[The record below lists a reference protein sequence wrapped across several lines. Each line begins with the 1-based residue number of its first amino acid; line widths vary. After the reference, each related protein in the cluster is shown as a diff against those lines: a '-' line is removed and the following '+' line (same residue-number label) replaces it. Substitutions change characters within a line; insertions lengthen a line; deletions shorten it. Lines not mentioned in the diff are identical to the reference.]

1 MSTEGTQ
8 TEFDFSEFETE
19 VSETDED
26 RIIQTI
32 ADSIDRL
39 RDQIDD
45 DILDEMFRSDPG
57 RYTMRNDFTRDQLDP
72 EPLTKNRIIEPLL
85 DSLGYEDY
93 GYEAGSF
100 AEERGEQADYAV
112 SLRDIANVDSTR
124 LLIEAEP
131 VNKPLQDRG
140 HGLDQVESWLSQ
152 REFESDFGFATDGVR
167 WIFVRYDPDSYTHN
181 IIEKVDLRPVFLT
194 LFENATAVNPDA
206 PTSVVTGDQR
216 ELISTLL
223 RTFNY
228 ENFVSII
235 GDAPTVLSEKKDA
248 ITQEFY
254 DDYIQIVFGV
264 SEDDEERH
272 ARSLIGEGG
281 IESPEEANGDDVRLF
296 AVELMNRLIFVK
308 FLEDQ
313 RIVRPDLLD
322 TLVDTYEEGVYPQS
336 FYKTFLDPLF
346 YDVFNEKPERDP
358 QIESIDVFS
367 EIPYLN
373 GGLFRPEL
381 NGSSTINE
389 RDFDVSDS
397 VLESIIDLLERYRFS
412 TDGGPTD
419 IDPSVLGSVFE
430 KTINYLTTD
439 PGDQNKELGAY
450 YTPSEI
456 TRFCAEETV
465 RPALMERFKTVL
477 HEERDWPEAEL
488 QQYDTLYEL
497 IDGVPGSG
505 DMITS
510 LLSEVDEFYV
520 IDPSMGSGHFL
531 TSVVEEIVNIRQSLY
546 ARQEQE
552 DYPSRH
558 RLKKTTIQNNIYG
571 VDIMEPAVEIGKLRL
586 WLSII
591 SELREEDREDLDLE
605 ELALPNIGF
614 NVQQGNSLIGY
625 VDFPEETDD
634 GDQTF
639 ENFNDNSVRD
649 RYEEII
655 EQIELYEESAAFPEK
670 AEKHRQKAKEL
681 QQKHRKSLDKDFL
694 HEFQV
699 AVDDATEDD
708 LSDQR
713 PFHWMLEFPSVYAD
727 GGFDVIVGNPPWDVL
742 SANREEFFSRY
753 DKQFRSYGPEEK
765 NEREA
770 ELLAQ
775 DSISG
780 AYERYQRNF
789 DLRAEYF
796 NNSPDYRLQSST
808 VAGNTMSRE
817 NDLSVLFLERIFS
830 LTREDGYVAQI
841 LPGFIFNGG
850 ATKNLRMHL
859 LENTSMERLVM
870 LENNGIF
877 PGLHGQAK
885 FGVIVFRNSGSTDQ
899 LKGKFVRGDTE
910 IFKSIDT
917 EAVTIPDDVLEQFSP
932 EARSF
937 PYVESEE
944 QVDVLRKVIQF
955 PPIGV
960 DTGDSWFV
968 HPYRELDRANDSD
981 RFIEDESVGD
991 YPVYGGSNIYQ
1002 YTYTPDYVEDIDPPE
1017 LWSVD
1022 EAEDPDT
1029 SAKRRIREKC
1039 FRSRD
1044 AMVSPK
1050 KAIYQAFDGTG
1061 SQKGFVNDLLKEH
1074 RGEPLSMD
1082 DVRLDCTEYRLVFRN
1097 ITQSTNERTII
1108 SSAIPKGVVCHHALN
1123 TIRPYKIEPSEEDL
1137 QEKPLHSIYE
1147 RIFSDEELFVA
1158 LGLLNSL
1165 PFDYLM
1171 RTKTEENVVIYKLVE
1186 AQAPHLT
1193 EGDDWFE
1200 FIWRRSARLNCYGDQ
1215 FEEMRERLGGIEPAT
1230 DEETR
1235 IELHAEIDAAA
1246 FHAYGL
1252 NRDETEFVLDDFYQ
1266 VQNPRMMTD
1275 EYFDK
1280 VLKKYEELST

>member
-8 TEFDFSEFETE
+8 TAFDFSEFDTE
-19 VSETDED
+19 VTEADED
-26 RIIQTI
+26 RVIETI
-32 ADSIDRL
+32 AESIDRL

-45 DILDEMFRSDPG
+45 DTLDEMFRSDPG
-57 RYTMRNDFTRDQLDP
+57 RYTMRSDFTRDQLDP
-72 EPLTKNRIIEPLL
+72 EPLTQNRVIEPLL
-85 DSLGYEDY
+85 ETLGSTDY
-93 GYEAGSF
+93 GYEAGDFS
-100 AEERGEQADYAV
+100 EERGEQADYSV
-112 SLRDIANVDSTR
+112 SLRDIESVDSTR

-131 VNKPLQDRG
+131 INKVLEDRG
-140 HGLDQVESWLSQ
+140 HGLDQVKSWLSQ
-152 REFESDFGFATDGVR
+152 REFESDVGFATDGVR

-181 IIEKVDLRPVFLT
+181 VIERVDLRPVFLA
-194 LFENATAVNPDA
+194 LFDNASAVNPDS
-206 PTSVVTGDQR
+206 PTSVVTEEQR
-216 ELISTLL
+216 ELISALL
-223 RTFNY
+223 RTFNS
-228 ENFVSII
+228 ENFASII
-235 GDAPTVLSEKKDA
+235 RDAPSVLSEKKEA
-248 ITQEFY
+248 ITEEFY

-264 SEDDEERH
+264 AEEGGERR

-281 IESPEEANGDDVRLF
+281 IEAPEEADGDDVRLF

-308 FLEDQ
+308 FLEDK
-313 RIVRPDLLD
+313 RIVQPDLLD
-322 TLVDTYEEGVYPQS
+322 MLIESYEQGIYPQS

-346 YDVFNEKPERDP
+346 YDVLDEQPERDP
-358 QIESIDVFS
+358 QIESVDVFS
-367 EIPYLN
+367 DIPYLN

-389 RDFDVSDS
+389 RNFDVSDS

-419 IDPSVLGSVFE
+419 IDPSILGNVFE
-430 KTINYLTTD
+430 KTINYLTGD

-465 RPALMERFKTVL
+465 RPALLERFKTVL
-477 HEERDWPEAEL
+477 HDERDWPEAEL
-488 QQYDTLYEL
+488 QQYDSLYEL
-497 IDGVPGSG
+497 IDGIPGSS
-505 DMITS
+505 DLITS
-510 LLSEVDEFYV
+510 LLSELDEFYI

-546 ARQEQE
+546 ARQEPE

-591 SELREEDREDLDLE
+591 SELREEDRENLDLE

-634 GDQTF
+634 GDQTL
-639 ENFNDNSVRD
+639 EKFNENSVRD
-649 RYEEII
+649 RYNEII
-655 EQIELYEESAAFPEK
+655 KQIELYEQSTAFPEK
-670 AEKHRQKAKEL
+670 AEKHRRKAKEL

-699 AVDDATEDD
+699 AVDDATEED

-753 DKQFRSYGPEEK
+753 DEQFRSYGPEAKDEK
-765 NEREA
+765 EV
-770 ELLAQ
+770 ELLEQ
-775 DSISG
+775 DSISE

-830 LTREDGYVAQI
+830 LTRENGYVAQI

-917 EAVTIPDDVLEQFSP
+917 EAVTIPEDILEQFSP

-944 QVDVLRKVIQF
+944 QIDVLRKVIQF
-955 PPIGV
+955 PPISDEREG
-960 DTGDSWFV
+960 WFV
-968 HPYRELDRANDSD
+968 HPYRELDVSKDAD
-981 RFIEDESVGD
+981 RYIEDPSEGD
-991 YPVYGGSNIYQ
+991 YAIYGGSNMYQ
-1002 YTYTPDYVEDIDPPE
+1002 YTYTPDFFDGVDPIE
-1017 LWSVD
+1017 MWSVS
-1022 EAEDPDT
+1022 EERDPDR
-1029 SAKRRIREKC
+1029 SAKHRIREKS

-1044 AMVSPK
+1044 PMVSPK
-1050 KAIYQAFDGTG
+1050 KAIYNKFNGSG
-1061 SQKGFVNDLLKEH
+1061 SQKGFVNDLLNEH
-1074 RGEPLSMD
+1074 RGEPLSLD
-1082 DVRLDCTEYRLVFRN
+1082 DVLLDCTEYRLGFRK
-1097 ITQSTNERTII
+1097 ITQSTNERTIVT
-1108 SSAIPKGVVCHHALN
+1108 AAVPKGVVCHESLT
-1123 TIRPYKIEPSEEDL
+1123 TIRPYKIEPTEDDLSES
-1137 QEKPLHSIYE
+1137 PLHSIYE
-1147 RIFSDEELFVA
+1147 RIFTDEELFVA

-1193 EGDDWFE
+1193 EGDEWFE
-1200 FIWRRSARLNCYGDQ
+1200 FIWRRSARLNCYGDE
-1215 FEEMRERLGGIEPAT
+1215 FAEMRERLDGIEPAT

-1252 NRDETEFVLDDFYQ
+1252 EREETEFVLDDFYQ
-1266 VQNPRMMTD
+1266 VQNPRMMVD
-1275 EYFDK
+1275 EYFEM
-1280 VLKKYEELST
+1280 VLEKYDELSQ

>member
-1 MSTEGTQ
+1 MSTKGIQ

-19 VSETDED
+19 VSVEDEN
-26 RIIQTI
+26 RIIETV
-32 ADSIDRL
+32 ADSIEQL

-45 DILDEMFRSDPG
+45 DTLEEIFRSDAG
-57 RYTMRNDFTRDQLDP
+57 RYTMRADFTRDQLDP
-72 EPLTKNRIIEPLL
+72 EPLTKSRVIEPILE
-85 DSLGYEDY
+85 SLGYDDY
-93 GYEAGSF
+93 GYEAGGFSD
-100 AEERGEQADYAV
+100 ERGEQADYAV
-112 SLRDIANVDSTR
+112 SLRNVDGIDSSR

-131 VNKPLQDRG
+131 VNKVLEDRG
-140 HGLDQVESWLSQ
+140 HGIDQVKSWLSQ
-152 REFESDFGFATDGVR
+152 REFQSDFGFATDGIR
-167 WIFVRYDPDSYTHN
+167 WVFVRYDPDSYSHN
-181 IIEKVDLRPVFLT
+181 IIERVDLRPIFLT
-194 LFENATAVNPDA
+194 LFENATAVNPEA
-206 PTSVVTGDQR
+206 PASIVTDDQR
-216 ELISTLL
+216 KLISKLV

-228 ENFVSII
+228 RNLVSIV
-235 GDAPTVLSEKKDA
+235 GDAPTVLDEKKEA
-248 ITQEFY
+248 ITEEFY
-254 DDYIQIVFGV
+254 EDYIQIVFGV
-264 SEDDEERH
+264 SEESDERR

-281 IESPEEANGDDVRLF
+281 IDSPDEANGDDVRLF

-308 FLEDQ
+308 FLEDK

-322 TLVDTYEEGVYPQS
+322 TLVETYEEGVYTQS
-336 FYKTFLDPLF
+336 FYRSFLDPLF

-389 RDFDVSDS
+389 RKFDVSDS

-430 KTINYLTTD
+430 KTINYLSTD

-465 RPALMERFKTVL
+465 RPALLDRFKTVL
-477 HEERDWPEAEL
+477 QEKRDWPEAEL
-488 QQYDTLYEL
+488 RQYESLYEL

-505 DMITS
+505 DLITL
-510 LLSEVDEFYV
+510 LLSEIDEFYV

-546 ARQEQE
+546 VRQEPE

-558 RLKKTTIQNNIYG
+558 RLKKSTIQNNIYG

-591 SELREEDREDLDLE
+591 SELREEDSDELDLE
-605 ELALPNIGF
+605 EIALPNIGF

-625 VDFPEETDD
+625 VDFPEETKE
-634 GDQTF
+634 GNQTF
-639 ENFNDNSVRD
+639 ERFNENSVRD
-649 RYEEII
+649 RYNEII
-655 EQIELYEESAAFPEK
+655 DQIELYEDSSAFPEK
-670 AEKHRQKAKEL
+670 AEKHRKKAKNL
-681 QQKHRKSLDKDFL
+681 QEKYRKSLDKDFL
-694 HEFQV
+694 QEFQA
-699 AVDDATEDD
+699 AVSDATEAD

-727 GGFDVIVGNPPWDVL
+727 GGFDVIVGNPPWDVI
-742 SANREEFFSRY
+742 SSNREEFFSRY
-753 DKQFRSYGPEEK
+753 DEQFRSYGPDEK
-765 NEREA
+765 TQVET
-770 ELLAQ
+770 ELLEQ
-775 DSISG
+775 DSISED
-780 AYERYQRNF
+780 YERYQRNF
-789 DLRAEYF
+789 ELRAEYF
-796 NNSPDYRLQSST
+796 NNSPDYRLQSSI

-830 LTREDGYVAQI
+830 LTRKDGYVAQI

-877 PGLHGQAK
+877 PGLHRQAK

-910 IFKSIDT
+910 IFKSINT

-937 PYVESEE
+937 PYVESEK
-944 QVDVLRKVIQF
+944 QIDILRKVIQY
-955 PPIGV
+955 PPIS
-960 DTGDSWFV
+960 DENNSWYV
-968 HPYRELDRANDSD
+968 HPYRELDVSKDAD
-981 RFIEDESVGD
+981 RYIEDPSEGD
-991 YPVYGGSNIYQ
+991 YPIYGGSNMYQ
-1002 YTYTPDYVEDIDPPE
+1002 YTYTTDFIEGVDPIDMWGISE
-1017 LWSVD
+1017 
-1022 EAEDPDT
+1022 EKDPDR
-1029 SAKRRIREKC
+1029 SAKHRIREKT

-1044 AMVSPK
+1044 PMVGPK
-1050 KAIYQAFDGTG
+1050 KAIYNKFEGTG
-1061 SQKGFVNDLLKEH
+1061 SQKGFVNDLLNEH
-1074 RGEPLSMD
+1074 RGEPLSLE
-1082 DVRLDCTEYRLVFRN
+1082 DVKLDCTEYRLGFRK
-1097 ITQSTNERTII
+1097 ITQSTNERTIVT
-1108 SSAIPKGVVCHHALN
+1108 AAVPKGVVCHESLT
-1123 TIRPYKIEPSEEDL
+1123 TIRPYKIDPTEDDLSES
-1137 QEKPLHSIYE
+1137 PLHGIYE

-1200 FIWRRSARLNCYGDQ
+1200 FIWRRSARLNCYGEP
-1215 FEEMRERLGGIEPAT
+1215 FKEMRERLDDIEPET
-1230 DEETR
+1230 DEEKR
-1235 IELHAEIDAAA
+1235 IELQAEIDAAS

-1252 NRDETEFVLDDFYQ
+1252 DHDETEFVLNDFYQ

-1275 EYFDK
+1275 DYFDM
-1280 VLKKYEELST
+1280 VLDKYDELDD

>member
-8 TEFDFSEFETE
+8 TEFDFSEFETA
-19 VSETDED
+19 VSEADKD
-26 RIIQTI
+26 RVIETL

-39 RDQIDD
+39 RDQVDD
-45 DILDEMFRSDPG
+45 DFLDGMFQHDPG
-57 RYTMRNDFTRDQLDP
+57 RYTLKAKHSQDQLDP
-72 EPLTKNRIIEPLL
+72 EPLTKNRVIEPLL

-100 AEERGEQADYAV
+100 AEDRGEQADYAV
-112 SLRDIANVDSTR
+112 SLRDVDTVDSTR

-131 VNKPLQDRG
+131 VNKPLQNRG

-167 WIFVRYDPDSYTHN
+167 WIFVRYNPDSYTHN
-181 IIEKVDLRPVFLT
+181 IIEQVDLRPVFLT
-194 LFENATAVNPDA
+194 LFENATAVNPDS
-206 PTSVVTGDQR
+206 PTSVVTEEQR

-228 ENFVSII
+228 GNFVSIV
-235 GDAPTVLSEKKDA
+235 GDAPTVLSEKKEA

-264 SEDDEERH
+264 SEESEERR

-308 FLEDQ
+308 FLEDK

-322 TLVDTYEEGVYPQS
+322 TLVETYEEGIYPQS

-358 QIESIDVFS
+358 QIESIDVFAD
-367 EIPYLN
+367 IPYLN

-430 KTINYLTTD
+430 KTINYLSTD

-465 RPALMERFKTVL
+465 RPALLERFKTVL
-477 HEERDWPEAEL
+477 HEERGWPEAEL
-488 QQYDTLYEL
+488 QQYNTLYEL

-591 SELREEDREDLDLE
+591 SELREEDREDLELE

-655 EQIELYEESAAFPEK
+655 EHIELYEESAAFPEK
-670 AEKHRQKAKEL
+670 AKKHRQKAKKL

-699 AVDDATEDD
+699 AVDGATEDD

-713 PFHWMLEFPSVYAD
+713 PFHWMLEFPKVYAD
-727 GGFDVIVGNPPWDVL
+727 GGFDVIVGNPPWDML
-742 SANREEFFSRY
+742 QPRRDEFFTRY
-753 DKQFRSYGPEEK
+753 RSDFRSLKPDEKEEVQEELLE
-765 NEREA
+765 NERTQTQWE
-770 ELLAQ
+770 E
-775 DSISG
+775 
-780 AYERYQRNF
+780 YKRNF
-789 DLRAEYF
+789 EIRSTYF
-796 NNSPDYRLQSST
+796 TESSDYSLQWGEIDGRT
-808 VAGNTMSRE
+808 RTGRNE
-817 NDLSVLFLERIFS
+817 LSMLFLERVFEIS
-830 LTREDGYVAQI
+830 HDGAYVQQL
-841 LPGFIFNGG
+841 LPGKIFRSG
-850 ATKNLRMHL
+850 TCKNLRLHL
-859 LENTSMERLVM
+859 LNETTIRSIAVFENK
-870 LENNGIF
+870 GIF
-877 PGLHGQAK
+877 DNIDNRQT
-885 FGVIVFRNSGSTDQ
+885 FGVLNFKNSGESTEFPAIFMQRDTSVLSDFYNKAVR
-899 LKGKFVRGDTE
+899 LKRKT
-910 IFKSIDT
+910 
-917 EAVTIPDDVLEQFSP
+917 LEEYSP
-932 EARSF
+932 EAITFPFVRSQT
-937 PYVESEE
+937 ELN
-944 QVDVLRKVIQF
+944 VLETILQ
-955 PPIGV
+955 
-960 DTGDSWFV
+960 
-968 HPYRELDRANDSD
+968 HPNANDNDGWSADPYIEIYTRDSD
-981 RFIEDESVGD
+981 YFTESKADAD
-991 YPVYGGSNIYQ
+991 YPVYGGSNLYQ
-1002 YTYTPDYVEDIDPPE
+1002 FVYNSEYFDLEEPKY
-1017 LWSVD
+1017 WSV
-1022 EAEDPDT
+1022 EEDVNPNK
-1029 SAKRRIREKC
+1029 SAKRRVREKNLTILKSALYDK
-1039 FRSRD
+1039 FDGDETSK
-1044 AMVSPK
+1044 SK
-1050 KAIYQAFDGTG
+1050 KA
-1061 SQKGFVNDLLKEH
+1061 FVNDLLEDY
-1074 RGEPLSMD
+1074 RGEPLKLD
-1082 DVRLDCTEYRLVFRN
+1082 DVKLDCTDYRIAFRC
-1097 ITQSTNERTII
+1097 ITKSTNERTFVASMIPPGII
-1108 SSAIPKGVVCHHALN
+1108 CYHALS
-1123 TIRPYKIEPSEEDL
+1123 TIRPFRFNPTEEDL
-1137 QEKPLHSIYE
+1137 SNNNLHSAYE
-1147 RIFSDEELFVA
+1147 KHLSDRESFVL
-1158 LGLLNSL
+1158 LGLLNSI
-1165 PFDYLM
+1165 PFDFLM
-1171 RTKTEENVVIYKLVE
+1171 RTKIDVNISKYKFEYSPL
-1186 AQAPHLT
+1186 PHLSSDT
-1193 EGDDWFE
+1193 EWFE
-1200 FIWRRSARLNCYGDQ
+1200 EIWTRSARLNCYGEE
-1215 FEEMRERLGGIEPAT
+1215 FEEMRKRLGGIEPAT
-1230 DEETR
+1230 KDEER
-1235 IELHAEIDAAA
+1235 QEIQAELDAAA

-1252 NRDETEFVLDDFYQ
+1252 TREKTEFVLDDFYQ

-1275 EYFDK
+1275 EYFDL
-1280 VLKKYEELST
+1280 VLEKYDELND